1 MVCSNFQ
8 IKLKC
13 SATNIITLAPFALSL
28 WHNPLLSFL
37 SYIFND
43 AESLPL
49 YDILHM

>member
-1 MVCSNFQ
+1 MVSNNFQ
-8 IKLKC
+8 IKLKSC
-13 SATNIITLAPFALSL
+13 YKYNHPAAPFALSL

-37 SYIFND
+37 CYIFND